1 MTQWR
6 LREARLAI
14 LMFAAA
20 CMGFAVVM
28 TVTHPAPQRL
38 QAFGLAIP
46 FSALLVVAFIV
57 TARRPEAPIGWA
69 LLALS
74 LAVALNVAAGAI
86 AAWAATSGSR
96 GPFVTWSAI
105 ATNWTWPVTIPLLV
119 TFLPLLFPDG
129 LPSPRWRWVAWVAVV
144 TTGLIAVAA
153 TVITPIF
160 MTTPYSTNASG
171 GCPFGLQP
179 QSAPSGAASETVSCG
194 YEVVNPLGFITS
206 SQAGAFWGVGILV
219 CLAISVAAF
228 ASLIRRTRRSTGV
241 LRLQMRWVTPTLV
254 AVPLSFVLV
263 NNPLFTVPGASS
275 SFNPLAVLA
284 LTAFFGAM
292 GVAITRY
299 HLYDID
305 RILSRTASYAIVTGL
320 LLGVY
325 GLIVIS
331 ATRLLGHQSPVVVAS
346 ATLAAAALAR
356 PALRRVQTVVDRR
369 FNRSRYDARLV
380 VEGYGHR
387 LHSQAQMHHV
397 AEGLVDAVNETVA
410 PSSVTLWVRP

>member
-1 MTQWR
+1 MTDWR

-14 LMFAAA
+14 LVFATA
-20 CMGFAVVM
+20 CMGFAVAM
-28 TVTHPAPQRL
+28 TLIHPAPQRL
-38 QAFGLAIP
+38 QAFGLVIP
-46 FSALLVVAFIV
+46 FSALLIVAFIV

-69 LLALS
+69 LLTLS
-74 LAVALNVAAGAI
+74 VAVALNVAAASI

-96 GPFVTWSAI
+96 GPLVSWTAI

-129 LPSPRWRWVAWVAVV
+129 LPSPRWRWVAWVAGV

-153 TVITPIF
+153 TVTTPIF
-160 MTTPYSTNASG
+160 VTTPYSTNASG
-171 GCPFGLQP
+171 GCPYGLLP
-179 QSAPSGAASETVSCG
+179 QSLSRESVSCG
-194 YEVVNPLGFITS
+194 YQVTNPLGLITT
-206 SQAGAFWGVGILV
+206 SQTDAIWGIGILV
-219 CLAISVAAF
+219 CLVISVAAIV
-228 ASLIRRTRRSTGV
+228 SLVRRTRRSTGV

-254 AVPLSFVLV
+254 AVPLSFVLAQT
-263 NNPLFTVPGASS
+263 PFYTVPGASS

-284 LTAFFGAM
+284 ITAFFGAM

-305 RILSRTASYAIVTGL
+305 RILSRTASYVIVTGL

-325 GLIVIS
+325 GLIVLS
-331 ATRLLGHQSPVVVAS
+331 ATRLLGHQSPVVVAA

-380 VEGYGHR
+380 VEDYGHR
-387 LHSQAQMHHV
+387 LRTKAQMHHV